1 MTFAVRVARDPS
13 GVAEAIRR
21 AVAAV
26 DSGVPL
32 FGVRSQIEQID
43 VAVRQERVFAWLASG
58 FGLLA
63 LLLACLGVY
72 GTLAYGVERR
82 TPEIGVRMAL
92 GATRGNVVAM
102 ILRESLVPVA
112 VGVAAGVA
120 GGVGHDPLPREPA
133 LRGPAARRRH
143 DRGDDARA
151 RRRRADRR
159 LGAVAPRLQRRSG
172 HGAALRIAA
181 AGRADALKLAGRPR
195 SAIETRRDRPGT

>member
-32 FGVRSQIEQID
+32 FGVRSQVEQID
-43 VAVRQERVFAWLASG
+43 IAVRQERVFAWLASG

-92 GATRGNVVAM
+92 GATRGHVVAM
-102 ILRESLVPVA
+102 ILRESLAPVA

-120 GGVGHDPLPREPA
+120 GALATTRFLESLLFEVRPRDVWTIAAMTLALVVAALIAAWMPSRRASGVDPVTA
-133 LRGPAARRRH
+133 LRC
-143 DRGDDARA
+143 D
-151 RRRRADRR
+151 
-159 LGAVAPRLQRRSG
+159 
-172 HGAALRIAA
+172 
-181 AGRADALKLAGRPR
+181 
-195 SAIETRRDRPGT
+195 